1 MMASGLWIKKLK
13 HEMLN
18 VFYTVTV
25 LRIIQGQGSLTGFS
39 FLKTLASWNIGKVKV
54 KHIINSQNNYK

>member
-18 VFYTVTV
+18 VFSDSAENNSGKGPTD
-25 LRIIQGQGSLTGFS
+25 LAFS
-39 FLKTLASWNIGKVKV
+39 FLKTLASWNIRKIKVE
-54 KHIINSQNNYK
+54 HNIYKQPK